1 MAARLAR
8 PVMLDEAHR
17 ALFRSVVD
25 ESFMS
30 LCVHAGARNDWET
43 LDNLMDS
50 GILDGERAPEAA
62 SALNRF
68 GFTLAAAHVIDGKEK
83 RFGSQCIDYGI

>member
-8 PVMLDEAHR
+8 PIMLDEAHR

-25 ESFMS
+25 ESFVS

-50 GILDGERAPEAA
+50 GILDGERAPEAV

-68 GFTLAAAHVIDGKEK
+68 GFTLTAAHVIDGKEK